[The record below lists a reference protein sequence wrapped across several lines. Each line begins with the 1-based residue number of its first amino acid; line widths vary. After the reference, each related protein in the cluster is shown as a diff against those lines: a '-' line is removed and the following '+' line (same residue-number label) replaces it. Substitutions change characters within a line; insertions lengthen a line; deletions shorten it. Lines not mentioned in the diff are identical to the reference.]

1 VLLIEDNEMKI
12 KYLQIDRQIYDIKL
26 DIDDNGFSLFWK
38 PLIDEEATYPEQPNL
53 SVTYEEIQSRRD
65 FADHTV
71 YNLYDFRH
79 YAEPQKPALFNL
91 FEATS
96 AFKETGSQH
105 AKRTGMNSA
114 VSLIIPF
121 ASAPVSE
128 WVFGIHVKSSN
139 NFTVTGSSATQ
150 FPTDPVTGGLRELRD
165 AVLPKI
171 TFAQS
176 TVTATAGQTLTL
188 PFSIS
193 AEGQIY
199 TGESETYFE
208 TTGGYLPLTRIKS
221 SGTNREVKV
230 VVPDIPAGSTFKVK
244 AGFKSFSGAA
254 ECIVTV
260 S

>member
-1 VLLIEDNEMKI
+1 MKV
-12 KYLQIDRQIYDIKL
+12 KYLEIERQSYDINL
-26 DIDDNGFSLFWK
+26 NVDIDGFSLSWK
-38 PLIDEEATYPEQPNL
+38 VIGEEESTYPEQPQL

-79 YAEPQKPALFNL
+79 YIEPQKPTLFNL

-105 AKRTGMNSA
+105 AQRTGMNSA

-128 WVFGIHVKSSN
+128 WVLGIHVKSSN
-139 NFTVTGSSATQ
+139 NFTVTGSTATQ

-165 AVLPKI
+165 VVLPKI
-171 TFAQS
+171 IFAQS
-176 TVTATAGQTLTL
+176 AVTATAGQTLTL

-193 AEGQIY
+193 VERQTY

-208 TTGGYLPLTRIKS
+208 TTGGYLPLARIKS